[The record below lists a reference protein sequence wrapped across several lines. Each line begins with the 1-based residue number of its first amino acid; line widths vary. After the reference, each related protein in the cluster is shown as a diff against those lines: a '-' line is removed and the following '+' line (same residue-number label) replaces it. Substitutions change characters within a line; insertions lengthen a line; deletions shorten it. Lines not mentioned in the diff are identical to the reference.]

1 MHDSRCPCSA
11 HDPNGDVER
20 AVQAGIRAN
29 KARLWA
35 ILGIDARIARSADQ
49 MTLDRLARDSGLA

>member
-1 MHDSRCPCSA
+1 MHDSRCSCSA

-29 KARLWA
+29 RAKLWA
-35 ILGIDARIARSADQ
+35 LLGTDARIAHSADQ
-49 MTLDRLARDSGLA
+49 MSLDRLARDSGLA